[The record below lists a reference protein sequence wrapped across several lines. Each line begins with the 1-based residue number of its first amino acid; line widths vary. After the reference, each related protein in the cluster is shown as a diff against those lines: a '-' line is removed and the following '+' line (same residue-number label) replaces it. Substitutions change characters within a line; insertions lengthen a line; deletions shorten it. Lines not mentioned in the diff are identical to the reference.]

1 MLLNIGN
8 QWKKVSLVDNEKV
21 EISREDYHK
30 TPDNFPLIRIL
41 NNNSNCKTEDTMA
54 YPCYD
59 DNNLYLPLGMYSG
72 NNTKGNIAYYMEINK
87 HCIMDALEY
96 WKSIKEPEDD
106 DIQYFRHTTIIEAAN
121 IGFDNMIVKGVLAL
135 NNREYKE
142 EKEISDDE

>member
-1 MLLNIGN
+1 M
-8 QWKKVSLVDNEKV
+8 SDR
-21 EISREDYHK
+21 EIIHELSREDYHK
-30 TPDNFPLIRIL
+30 TPDNFPRIRIL
-41 NNNSNCKTEDTMA
+41 KNDSNCKNEDTIA

-59 DNNLYLPLGMYSG
+59 ENNLYLPLGIYSG
-72 NNTKGNIAYYMEINK
+72 NNAKGNMTYYMEINK

-121 IGFDNMIVKGVLAL
+121 IRFDNMIVKGVLAL